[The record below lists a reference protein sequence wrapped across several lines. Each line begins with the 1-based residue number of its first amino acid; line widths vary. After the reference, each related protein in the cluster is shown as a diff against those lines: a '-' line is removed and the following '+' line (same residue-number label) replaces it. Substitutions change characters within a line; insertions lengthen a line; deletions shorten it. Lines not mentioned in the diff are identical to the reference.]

1 MNNQIKT
8 NALIS
13 YFFLGWLFLLAGNNP
28 NFADEFIVKHSKKA
42 TKIHFGFLVTFI
54 LYNIFLSQHLYYNI
68 PVIMVSVDK
77 VINLGFFTFLTLA
90 ILKGAY
96 EAHRGIE
103 PKSSIWNKT
112 NLDTKSV
119 NYNLSGISENDKI
132 IYLTS
137 LLPFLGIITSNNYE
151 NNITKSLAKIGTIF
165 TFLILSYYVFSGFD
179 SIFILLI
186 FAYILFI
193 AFIGVNIFIND
204 KLIINN
210 LINKIPSLGDIYLK
224 SRTSFF
230 YFFDFLSLIF
240 GRKVKLDFT
249 SKHAQLLKKD
259 EKSYE
264 ILASYFTDESLVLS
278 KNLIFIPILNLIFI
292 PTFLVSKKSKYL
304 IAITQGLIIS
314 FLLIFI
320 WFYFSYYSLYQLFL
334 LFPIFIG
341 IANIDKN
348 PFKKIPIIYDIYAI
362 FDKLSFGIFSKVKFL
377 NEKKKEV
384 KEVSYKL

>member
-28 NFADEFIVKHSKKA
+28 NFKDEFIIKHSKKA

-54 LYNIFLSQHLYYNI
+54 LYNIFISQHLYHNI
-68 PVIMVSVDK
+68 PVVMISVDK
-77 VINLGFFTFLTLA
+77 VINLIFFTFLTLA
-90 ILKGAY
+90 ILKWAY
-96 EAHRGIE
+96 EAHRWIE
-103 PKSSIWNKT
+103 PKSSVWNKT
-112 NLDTKSV
+112 NLTNESV
-119 NYNLSGISENDKI
+119 SYNLSWISENDKI
-132 IYLTS
+132 IYITS
-137 LLPFLGIITSNNYE
+137 TLPFLGIITSNNYE
-151 NNITKSLAKIGTIF
+151 NDITKSLSKIGSIF

-193 AFIGVNIFIND
+193 AFIWVNIFIND

-210 LINKIPSLGDIYLK
+210 LINKIPSLNDIYLK
-224 SRTSFF
+224 TRTSFF
-230 YFFDFLSLIF
+230 YFFDFLSVIF
-240 GRKVKLDFT
+240 GKKVSLDFA
-249 SKHAQLLKKD
+249 SKHRQLLEKD

-264 ILASYFTDESLVLS
+264 ALASYFTDENLLIS

-304 IAITQGLIIS
+304 IAIIQGLIIS

-320 WFYFSYYSLYQLFL
+320 WFYFWYYSLYQLFL

-341 IANIDKN
+341 IANINQN
-348 PFKKIPIIYDIYAI
+348 PFKKIPIIYEIYAT
-362 FDKLSFGIFSKVKFL
+362 FDKLSFWIFSKVKFL

>member
-13 YFFLGWLFLLAGNNP
+13 YFFLGWLFLLAWNNP
-28 NFADEFIVKHSKKA
+28 NFAHEFIVKHSKKA

-77 VINLGFFTFLTLA
+77 VINLWFFTFLTLA
-90 ILKGAY
+90 ILKWAY

-103 PKSSIWNKT
+103 PKSSIWNNT

-119 NYNLSGISENDKI
+119 NYNLSWISENDKI
-132 IYLTS
+132 IYITS
-137 LLPFLGIITSNNYE
+137 LLPFLWIITSNNYE

-193 AFIGVNIFIND
+193 AFIWVNIFIND

-210 LINKIPSLGDIYLK
+210 LINKIPSLWDIYLK
-224 SRTSFF
+224 LRTSFF

-240 GRKVKLDFT
+240 GRKVKLDFA
-249 SKHAQLLKKD
+249 SKHAQLLEKD

-264 ILASYFTDESLVLS
+264 IFSSYFTDESLVLS

-334 LFPIFIG
+334 LFPIFIW

-362 FDKLSFGIFSKVKFL
+362 FDKLSFWIFSKVKFL